1 MNRRT
6 TTCTQITAAATTTNR
21 SHTSQC
27 RAPINVPLGPSFPP
41 RARSSRSAVGRRNRV
56 RQEARWHFRMSGSRG
71 AAGKR
76 NHVRQE
82 ARWHFRASGSRGTV
96 SGEIASDTK
105 HVGISGR
112 ERAKAPW
119 ANEIACDRK
128 HVSILWPWL
137 EIMKITRKKSTT
149 KTSVPEWSKGQH
161 LRCCALL
168 CIQQ

>member
-1 MNRRT
+1 MAKGAALQKMLCNNMSCMHTAILHYMKRT
-6 TTCTQITAAATTTNR
+6 DP
-21 SHTSQC
+21 SHTPQC
-27 RAPINVPLGPSFPP
+27 RAPVNVLLAPCFPP
-41 RARSSRSAVGRRNRV
+41 QARSSRSALGRRNRV
-56 RQEARWHFRMSGSRG
+56 RQEARWYFRMSGSRG

-128 HVSILWPWL
+128 HVGISGRAAAEALRADEITCDRKHVSIL
-137 EIMKITRKKSTT
+137 RA
-149 KTSVPEWSKGQH
+149 V
-161 LRCCALL
+161 A
-168 CIQQ
+168 